1 MTTTTTA
8 PRPAHR
14 FDPYQEDPTLRAAEV
29 AVDAAAASGD
39 ADATAAAARA
49 LIVAAAA
56 YGWPTAT
63 ALVFTYETTGP
74 IAHVWGLWKVLDA
87 DRQRALDDR
96 VAYPPAHAGRQR
108 IVLARDAV
116 AVGLRPDVRL
126 AVGDPG
132 AAHVEVESGERAAL
146 DPEAAADP
154 VARLD
159 HGDLAAGRLEVAG
172 GDETRQPRP
181 DDDHVEHAPR
191 KYRGPGRAVASIA

>member
-1 MTTTTTA
+1 MTTTTTMT
-8 PRPAHR
+8 RPAHR

-87 DRQRALDDR
+87 DRQVLREWDEEPGDMTDESEEELIALDLISNRRATLD
-96 VAYPPAHAGRQR
+96 YTDFGKPIGSTTLILHT
-108 IVLARDAV
+108 LA
-116 AVGLRPDVRL
+116 L
-126 AVGDPG
+126 
-132 AAHVEVESGERAAL
+132 
-146 DPEAAADP
+146 
-154 VARLD
+154 
-159 HGDLAAGRLEVAG
+159 
-172 GDETRQPRP
+172 
-181 DDDHVEHAPR
+181 
-191 KYRGPGRAVASIA
+191 